1 MDGVAVMRALLL
13 AHPPLTALVKDR
25 IVAGVVPQ
33 GMELPAVGISEIS
46 RPPDLDTVARN
57 GGSLVTARIQVTVHA
72 KSYPQQK
79 ALLKA
84 TKLGPGVYTGT
95 IAGVAVR
102 SVLADVVGPDLSDE
116 AAGFFQQ
123 SRDYKVTYVE

>member
-1 MDGVAVMRALLL
+1 MDGVMVMRTLMLDLPA
-13 AHPPLTALVKDR
+13 LTALVGDR
-25 IVAGVVPQ
+25 IAAGVIPQ
-33 GMELPAVGISEIS
+33 NMVLPAVSITEVS
-46 RPPDLDTVARN
+46 RTEPDTVARA
-57 GGSLVTARIQVTVHA
+57 GGPVTARIQVTVHA

-84 TKLGPGVYTGT
+84 AKLGPGVRTGT

-102 SVLADVVGPDLSDE
+102 SVLADTVGPDLSDE
-116 AAGFFQQ
+116 AAGIFEQ